1 MYSGVSVYT
10 DVELYFVKTL
20 LEVVVLR
27 MRYTEDYN
35 FMNDGELEADFQEY
49 RLVFNKNKD
58 QIHFF

>member
-10 DVELYFVKTL
+10 DLELYFVKTL

-35 FMNDGELEADFQEY
+35 FINDGELEADFQEY
-49 RLVFNKNKD
+49 R
-58 QIHFF
+58 